1 MLKLV
6 LIPIFFLIFSTYSQ
20 AYLDPGIGGGIITA
34 TLGILIAII
43 AALFALIWFPIKKI
57 LKKRKE
63 KKLAQKHKKID

>member
-20 AYLDPGIGGGIITA
+20 AYLGPGIGGGIITA

-43 AALFALIWFPIKKI
+43 AALVVGPMTKNFVDKI
-57 LKKRKE
+57 TK
-63 KKLAQKHKKID
+63 